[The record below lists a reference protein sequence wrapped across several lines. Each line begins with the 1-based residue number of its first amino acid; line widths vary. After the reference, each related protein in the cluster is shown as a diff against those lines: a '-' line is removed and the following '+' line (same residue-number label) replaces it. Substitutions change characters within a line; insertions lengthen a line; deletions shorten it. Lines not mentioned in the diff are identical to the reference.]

1 MSSKVAYTVYS
12 YPPPNF
18 IGEGDL
24 GTAVYSGGTSG
35 DVITE
40 SKGVVTQWVNPVTSN
55 TEQLPG
61 DTKVFYFKNSNGD
74 NRAIVPAIQWGVGGA
89 ACYFM
94 IYNADTWSD
103 GINPGRPIYGPALW
117 TVVDS
122 GSNNI
127 PITNPYK
134 FQTAT
139 VTENATEHY
148 YIYGIDFD
156 NRIVFRV
163 ESAGDTYTLD
173 TTAGHNF
180 RLTPPTSQDSYGV
193 DLQIVGDYFYALF
206 ISGINILTAS
216 PTYVNSTV
224 VKHLLDFSGTPSYTG
239 PHGTTT
245 VNPGPGEW
253 PGKNAFSIQPQG
265 DFLYLVALGGMQH
278 NATPI
283 VWNPESK
290 IQKVALSDLE
300 VTNLLKAAADNT
312 DPATDRFDFRAL
324 TFNESGSQVFILT
337 GAYNASWVMTWRLYW
352 LTIDS
357 LNDAGDALLS
367 DLTSAFPPDPTAT
380 FIATDNLSG
389 YLWALLYSESTG
401 KTWFARGNDLA
412 IYGTGGIVGN
422 AEGIGNLT
430 TLAGSPNLNS
440 ITIYG
445 GEVAPPAQLK
455 GYVAPAFASS
465 SAMALLERKRLL
477 DEVAAAKK

>member
-12 YPPPNF
+12 YPPPNY

-24 GTAVYSGGTSG
+24 GTAVYNNGTTG
-35 DVITE
+35 TVIAA

-55 TEQLPG
+55 TEKLPG
-61 DTKVFYFKNSNGD
+61 DAKVFFFKNSIGA
-74 NRAIVPAIQWGVGGA
+74 NRAIVPAIQWGSGGA

-103 GINPGRPIYGPALW
+103 GVNPGTPIYGPALW

-134 FQTAT
+134 FQTVT

-163 ESAGDTYTLD
+163 ESVGDTYTLD

-180 RLTPPTSQDSYGV
+180 RLTPPTDKQSYGE

-206 ISGINILTAS
+206 INGTGILTAS

-224 VKHLLDFSGTPSYTG
+224 VKHKLDFSGTPSYTG

-265 DFLYLVALGGMQH
+265 NFLYLVALGGMQH

-290 IQKVALSDLE
+290 IQKVALSDLA
-300 VTNLLKAAADNT
+300 VTNLLRAAADNT
-312 DPATDRFDFRAL
+312 EPAEDRLDIRAL
-324 TFNESGSQVFILT
+324 TFSENGSQVFILT
-337 GAYNASWVMTWRLYW
+337 GCYNASWVMTWRLYSTDITN
-352 LTIDS
+352 LAAAANQLITAV
-357 LNDAGDALLS
+357 AGDVDDA
-367 DLTSAFPPDPTAT
+367 
-380 FIATDNLSG
+380 DNLPVG

-412 IYGTGGIVGN
+412 IYDTGGIVGN
-422 AEGIGNLT
+422 AEVIGNLT
-430 TLAGSPNLNS
+430 TLTGSPNLNS

-465 SAMALLERKRLL
+465 SAVALLERKRLL
-477 DEVAAAKK
+477 EEVAAAKK